1 MQRIFANEQLSEANE
16 QRLNQDLNEIFKS
29 PNLLKAELLAP
40 AANESCKK
48 EISASK
54 KSLS

>member
-16 QRLNQDLNEIFKS
+16 QRLNQDLNEIVKS

-40 AANESCKK
+40 AANEPCKK